1 MRKFFNYV
9 IPAAI
14 GMLVTSL
21 YIVVDGMFVGK
32 GVGSNALAAVNI
44 AFPIISVGG
53 STLVAKNLGA
63 GKKQE
68 AINKF
73 NESILFLI
81 IVAIVLFMVGVFF
94 QNL

>member
-32 GVGSNALAAVNI
+32 GVGLYKCACSSLC
-44 AFPIISVGG
+44 
-53 STLVAKNLGA
+53 
-63 GKKQE
+63 
-68 AINKF
+68 
-73 NESILFLI
+73 
-81 IVAIVLFMVGVFF
+81 
-94 QNL
+94 